1 MVRIGMHDQGL
12 PIKASSATSGFPSGS
27 SFFPKIIIPGESDLL
42 WFGKDVTCFR
52 FPNLSL
58 NQQLIH
64 GVFTR
69 IGGLSDPPYDSL
81 NTSYTVG
88 DPAENVTKNLSKI
101 KKAVEAEHLIFMD
114 QVHGDSVFVV
124 GRGHLD
130 SQGKIPSADAMIT
143 DMSRVALMIKQA
155 DCQGVII
162 FDPERSV
169 VAGVHCGWKGNVR
182 NILGRVVGR
191 MKHEFEC
198 RPSDLVAAIGP
209 SLGPCCAEFVTHE
222 EIFPENFR
230 PFMVRENYFDLWA
243 VSCRQLMEAGLR
255 EENIEVSGICTR
267 CRTDLFY
274 SYRAEGKTGR
284 FATVAML
291 R

>member
-12 PIKASSATSGFPSGS
+12 PIKISLAKKSFPSGS
-27 SFFPKIIIPGESDLL
+27 SFFPKITIRGESDLL
-42 WFGKDVTCFR
+42 RVGKDITCFR
-52 FPNLSL
+52 FPGLAL
-58 NQQLIH
+58 NRQLIH

-69 IGGLSDPPYDSL
+69 SGGLSDSPYNSL
-81 NTSYTVG
+81 NASYTVG
-88 DPAENVTKNLSKI
+88 DSAENVTENLSKI
-101 KKAVEAEHLIFMD
+101 KKAVKAEHLVFMD
-114 QVHGDSVFVV
+114 QVHGDSVFVIRRDYLDTQ
-124 GRGHLD
+124 GR
-130 SQGKIPSADAMIT
+130 IPSADAMIT
-143 DMSRVALMIKQA
+143 DIPRVALMIKQA

-162 FDPERSV
+162 LDPKRSV
-169 VAGVHCGWKGNVR
+169 LGNVHCGWRGNVR
-182 NILGRVVGR
+182 NILGRVVDR

-222 EIFPENFR
+222 KLFPENFM

-243 VSCRQLMEAGLR
+243 VSCGQLMEAGLK
-255 EENIEVSGICTR
+255 EKNIEVSGICTH

-284 FATVAML
+284 FATIAML

>member
-1 MVRIGMHDQGL
+1 MHDQGL
-12 PIKASSATSGFPSGS
+12 PTKTSPPARGS
-27 SFFPKIIIPGESDLL
+27 PPCSFFFPKIIIPGVSDLL
-42 WFGKDVTCFR
+42 WVRKEVTCFR
-52 FPNLSL
+52 FPGLSL

-69 IGGLSDPPYDSL
+69 MCGLSDPPYNSL
-81 NTSYTVG
+81 NTSYSVG
-88 DPAENVTKNLSKI
+88 DSPENVTENLSRI
-101 KKAVEAEHLIFMD
+101 EKAVEAEHLIFMN
-114 QVHGDSVFVV
+114 QVHGDSVFVIK
-124 GRGHLD
+124 RGHLD
-130 SQGKIPSADAMIT
+130 TPGEIPSVDAMIT
-143 DMSRVALMIKQA
+143 DLSRVALMVKQA

-162 FDPERSV
+162 FDPKRSV
-169 VAGVHCGWKGNVR
+169 VANVHCGWRGNVR
-182 NILGRVVGR
+182 NILGRVVSR
-191 MKHEFEC
+191 MKDDFQC
-198 RPSDLVAAIGP
+198 RPSDLVAAVGP
-209 SLGPCCAEFVTHE
+209 SLGPFCAEFFTHE
-222 EIFPENFR
+222 EIFPETFK

-243 VSCRQLMEAGLR
+243 VSCRQLIEAGLK